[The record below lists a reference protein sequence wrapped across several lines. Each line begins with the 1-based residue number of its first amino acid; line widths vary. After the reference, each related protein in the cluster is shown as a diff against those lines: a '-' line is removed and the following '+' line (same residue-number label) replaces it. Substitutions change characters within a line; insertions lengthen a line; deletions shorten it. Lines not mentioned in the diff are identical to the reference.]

1 MRVGNWDMQDHGGT
15 REVSADI
22 DGFRL
27 WFRLPKGY
35 STSKSGDPFLA
46 SALLPAMRQGED
58 IEIAPSL
65 PVSPKLLGNVALLQE
80 IYHTWNFEELSKV
93 RITATTSPAEPC
105 GTGGMSFFSGGV
117 DSTYTF
123 LKRLREISHVVTI
136 HGFDFSFH
144 RASGGTSTFSMA
156 DIKDLALLAWN
167 LTLPSGPVAAYVAS
181 QLSENTCRAL
191 FNYRD
196 FGLHPTTVEDSLVE
210 DLNRVVAGPS
220 IYDAR
225 RFAGVHLR
233 AGTKDLLA
241 NGSLR
246 PDLIKLNRLLLED
259 AFPLEIAGKYSGAY
273 DAAIERNARFVEGF
287 GKTLIPVATNH
298 YSFGY
303 RYNLSRLLTQG
314 SALGSIALL
323 VGMPRVYMPSSCSYG
338 QLFPLGSHPL
348 TDPLWTNE
356 CVNIVHDGC
365 EAGRTDKLELIC
377 ACQAALEN
385 LRVCFHNANVN
396 CGGCAKCL
404 RTMISLRLLNSSPGP
419 FPPLP
424 SNSAI
429 RKQLVLDDYEMR
441 FLEESLGLTDQGD
454 GRGLRRALR
463 ACKRRS
469 EVLRIVIAFD
479 RELLGGFGKRAF
491 RTFVPAKGIR
501 RIDTTPKPRAQSH
514 GRTTQK
520 PLTVSRPLGV
530 ERPWPTSSS

>member
-1 MRVGNWDMQDHGGT
+1 MRVGNWDTQEDGGT

-27 WFRLPKGY
+27 WFRLPKGC

-58 IEIAPSL
+58 IEMAPGL
-65 PVSPKLLGNVALLQE
+65 PVSPKLLENVMLLQE
-80 IYHTWNFEELSKV
+80 IFHSWNTEELSKV

-123 LKRLREISHVVTI
+123 LKCLREISHVVTI

-144 RASGGTSTFSMA
+144 RVIGGASTFSVA

-181 QLSENTCRAL
+181 QLSDRTRRDL
-191 FNYRD
+191 LNYRD
-196 FGLHPTTVEDSLVE
+196 LNLNPRTVEQSLVE
-210 DLNRVVAGPS
+210 DLNRVVSGRLF
-220 IYDAR
+220 YDAR
-225 RFAGVHLR
+225 RFAGVYLR
-233 AGTKDLLA
+233 AETRDLLA
-241 NGSLR
+241 RNPPGLAPGR
-246 PDLIKLNRLLLED
+246 LNRLLLED
-259 AFPLEIAGKYSGAY
+259 AFPLEMAGKYSGSY
-273 DAAIERNARFVEGF
+273 DAATERNARFVESF

-348 TDPLWTNE
+348 TDPLWSNE
-356 CVNIVHDGC
+356 CVDIVHDGC
-365 EAGRTDKLELIC
+365 EAGRVDKLELIC

-385 LRVCFHNANVN
+385 LRVCLHNANVN
-396 CGGCAKCL
+396 CGRCAKCL
-404 RTMISLRLLNSSPGP
+404 RTMISLRLLHSSPGP

-429 RKQLVLDDYEMR
+429 RKQFVLDDYEMR
-441 FLEESLGLTDQGD
+441 FLEESLDLRAQGD
-454 GRGLRRALR
+454 DRGLRRALR

-469 EVLRIVIAFD
+469 EMLRIVIAFD

-491 RTFVPAKGIR
+491 RKIVPAKGIR
-501 RIDTTPKPRAQSH
+501 RIDTTPKPLAESYRRAAQE
-514 GRTTQK
+514 
-520 PLTVSRPLGV
+520 PPAISRPLGV